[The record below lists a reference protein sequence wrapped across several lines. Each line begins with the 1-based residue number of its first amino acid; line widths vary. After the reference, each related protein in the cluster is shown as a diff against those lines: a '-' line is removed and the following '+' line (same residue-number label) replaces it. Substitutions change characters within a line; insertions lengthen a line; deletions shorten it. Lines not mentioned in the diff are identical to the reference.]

1 MYTLERIKSIETNY
15 TLPDHVLEVLDALLM
30 KIGGNPL
37 AVSSN
42 KESLKGLLN
51 KLTADTYNAISA
63 KILKSKPSLE
73 TVDDIFK
80 TAHANMFYSK
90 LYARLCLQMA
100 PHAEIQQ
107 RIVEK
112 SEAYVKDVANVT
124 AEDRGATLFVCNLGL
139 NGTIPMQLCT
149 AMAKALQNAVEGNL
163 DGDEEK
169 TFVYVDHLALVL
181 TQNKAFTDECA
192 LGPSIQKMLDLDTKR
207 HKGISLKI
215 IFKYMDIIDHFK

>member
-15 TLPDHVLEVLDALLM
+15 TLPDHVLEVLDALLL

-37 AVSSN
+37 AVSTN

-51 KLTADTYNAISA
+51 KLTNDTYNAISA

-73 TVDDIFK
+73 TVEDIFK

-100 PHAEIQQ
+100 PNAEMQQ
-107 RIVEK
+107 RILEK
-112 SEAYVKDVANVT
+112 CEAYVKDVANVS
-124 AEDRGATLFVCNLGL
+124 AEDRGASLFVCNLGL
-139 NGTIPMQLCT
+139 NGTIPLQLCT
-149 AMAKALQNAVEGNL
+149 TMAKGLQDAVEANV

-169 TFVYVDHLALVL
+169 TFVYVDHLALIL
-181 TQNKAFTDECA
+181 TQNKSFTDQCE
-192 LGPSIQKMLDLDTKR
+192 LGPSMKKVVDIDTKR
-207 HKGISLKI
+207 HKGVTLKI
-215 IFKYMDIIDHFK
+215 IFKYMDILDHFK